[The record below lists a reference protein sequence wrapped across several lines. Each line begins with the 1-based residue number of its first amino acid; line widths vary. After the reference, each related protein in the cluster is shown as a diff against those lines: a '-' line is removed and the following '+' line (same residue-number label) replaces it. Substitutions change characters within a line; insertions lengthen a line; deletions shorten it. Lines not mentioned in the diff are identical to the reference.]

1 MPLGDNT
8 EMTRVLVVDDFP
20 LVRAAL
26 AAAIDRHPGI
36 ELVGTAAD
44 GDEAL
49 ELARRLRPD
58 VIVLDLLMP
67 GMNGLIALTHLSAEL
82 PDIRVLLLTAHE
94 EPGVMIDAIS
104 AGAAGFLTKRASGE
118 ELADA
123 VAAIHRGEPVISP
136 SLAGHLIRGLRGK
149 GAERPGGPTST
160 MTRDELALLRLVADG
175 RTDRE
180 ISETLYISPRTVQS
194 QLTKIRTKTG
204 IQRRIE
210 LTRWAAE
217 RLVA

>member
-1 MPLGDNT
+1 
-8 EMTRVLVVDDFP
+8 MTRVLVVDDFP

-26 AAAIDRHPGI
+26 AAAIDRHAGI

-49 ELARRLRPD
+49 KLARRLHPD

-67 GMNGLIALTHLSAEL
+67 GMNGLVALTHLSAEL

-94 EPGVMIDAIS
+94 DPDTMIDAIS
-104 AGAAGFLTKRASGE
+104 AGAAGFLTKRASGQ

-123 VAAIHRGEPVISP
+123 VAAVHRGEPVISP

-149 GAERPGGPTST
+149 GKERAGGPTST
-160 MTRDELALLRLVADG
+160 MTREELELLRLVAGG

-180 ISETLYISPRTVQS
+180 ISETLFISRRTVQS

-204 IQRRIE
+204 IQRRVH

-217 RLVA
+217 HLVA